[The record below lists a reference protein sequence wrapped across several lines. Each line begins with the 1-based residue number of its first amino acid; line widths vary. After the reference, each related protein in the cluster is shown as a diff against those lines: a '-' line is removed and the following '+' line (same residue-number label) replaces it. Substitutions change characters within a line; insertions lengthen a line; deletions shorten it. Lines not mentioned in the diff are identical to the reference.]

1 MTKQSHLMQIDGS
14 SPLGNM
20 LGLAKS
26 LIFRSQPVVLPKKIT
41 PTMPKRKGSAIAA
54 VLAKLLSGEE
64 LNCIDQADDLGSSRL
79 KDHISNLRKRH
90 GWEAIES
97 MPVAIATADGRVQW
111 VMEYGMPL
119 SFIKLH
125 NTEET
130 RIWINEVQ
138 SMRRSKRAEY
148 KTAELRALLATSE
161 KLLQLLDATNAN
173 SVSERGGA

>member
-1 MTKQSHLMQIDGS
+1 MTKQSHQMQIDGTS
-14 SPLGNM
+14 TLGNM

-26 LIFRSQPVVLPKKIT
+26 FIFRSQPVVLPKKIT

-54 VLAKLLSGEE
+54 VLAALLSGKEI
-64 LNCIDQADDLGSSRL
+64 NCIELAVDLGSSRL
-79 KDHISNLRKRH
+79 KDHISNLRKRY

-97 MPVAIATADGRVQW
+97 MPVAKATADGRVQW
-111 VMEYGMPL
+111 VMEYWMPL

-138 SMRRSKRAEY
+138 SIRRSKRAEY
-148 KTAELRALLATSE
+148 KTAELLACIANS
-161 KLLQLLDATNAN
+161 KRLLQLLEATNG
-173 SVSERGGA
+173 STVSERGGV

>member
-1 MTKQSHLMQIDGS
+1 MTKQSNLMQIDGS

-20 LGLAKS
+20 HGLAKS

-97 MPVAIATADGRVQW
+97 TPVAIATADGRVQW

-125 NTEET
+125 NSEET

-148 KTAELRALLATSE
+148 KTAELRALLATLE
-161 KLLQLLDATNAN
+161 KLLQLLDATNAS